1 MNNVALFPPNR
12 TRQFRALEADALK
25 LAGGVHGS
33 VSSAAHRFAQAW
45 QTVPHLRGQ
54 LVAAATQHLRD
65 RIQEHRA
72 TVGLV
77 ARDQQSETASV
88 VTLSRP

>member
-1 MNNVALFPPNR
+1 MAEISLFPPNR
-12 TRQFRALEADALK
+12 TRQFRTLEADALK

-45 QTVPHLRGQ
+45 QSVPHLRDQ
-54 LVAAATQHLRD
+54 LVAAATEHLRQ
-65 RIQEHRA
+65 RIVEHRA

-77 ARDQQSETASV
+77 APEQQPSPAPV
-88 VTLSRP
+88 VILSR